1 MLLWMASCD
10 DDDDDDG
17 AAGFDQIKGCIE
29 ENYASYL
36 SMLAKIAI
44 IWFSKRC

>member
-1 MLLWMASCD
+1 MRQWMAS

-17 AAGFDQIKGCIE
+17 AAGCDEIRGCTE
-29 ENYASYL
+29 VNYVYYL

-44 IWFSKRC
+44 IWVSKRC

>member
-1 MLLWMASCD
+1 MLLRMASD

-17 AAGFDQIKGCIE
+17 AAGFDKIKGCIE
-29 ENYASYL
+29 ENYACYL

-44 IWFSKRC
+44 IWVSKRC